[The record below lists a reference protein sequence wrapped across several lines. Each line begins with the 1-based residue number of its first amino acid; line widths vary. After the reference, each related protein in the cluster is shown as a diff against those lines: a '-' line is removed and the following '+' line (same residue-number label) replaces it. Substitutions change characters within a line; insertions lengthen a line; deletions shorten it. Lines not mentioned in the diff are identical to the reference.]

1 MASTMENTSP
11 HTTLTQSHRPAEAL
25 SVRRVFTRPGV
36 HPFDAVEWELRTAAV
51 GSVREGNVGSP
62 KSWSQN
68 STNIVAQKYFRGQ
81 LTAPTRERSVKQMIA
96 RVAGTIADWGRERGY
111 FASEEDSEAFEAE
124 LTHILLH
131 QIAAFNSPVWFNV
144 GFEESP

>member
-11 HTTLTQSHRPAEAL
+11 HPTLPQSHRPAEAL

-36 HPFDAVEWELRTAAV
+36 HPFDEVEWELRTAAV
-51 GSVREGNVGSP
+51 GSFRQEDVEFP

-81 LTAPTRERSVKQMIA
+81 LDSPTRERSVKQMVS
-96 RVAGTIADWGRERGY
+96 RVSGTIADWGR
-111 FASEEDSEAFEAE
+111 
-124 LTHILLH
+124 
-131 QIAAFNSPVWFNV
+131 
-144 GFEESP
+144 